1 MIGVVDGVKVV
12 GVEGMVVLV
21 VLGVGG
27 GVPETDDVVTV
38 VTADKLYF
46 KSQRYRWL
54 TAQMKYV
61 QKTCFRENRKIT
73 EMSAKYNSEPVVVG
87 GVGVGGVVVDGVI
100 VVGVAVVVIGV
111 GVGGVVVVG
120 VRVVGVGGV
129 VVGGV

>member
-12 GVEGMVVLV
+12 GVEGMVVVV

-46 KSQRYRWL
+46 ESQRYTWL

-73 EMSAKYNSEPVVVG
+73 EMSAKYNSEPVVV
-87 GVGVGGVVVDGVI
+87 
-100 VVGVAVVVIGV
+100 IGV
-111 GVGGVVVVG
+111 GVG
-120 VRVVGVGGV
+120 
-129 VVGGV
+129 